1 MGAGQSY
8 LETTNYNFE
17 NVSIDDVNNLD
28 TVLPKFTINEVN
40 MDELQKD
47 DIINKKDYVLEM
59 YNKFYN
65 RFYKDLVNNIKLNN
79 LQFNYNSKNNI
90 IINNLKKQI
99 TEKDLKIKNNS
110 EVNYKNIRK
119 TLLLLNRIREKE
131 QNKKLLLTLNIIFLL
146 IILIVILYKSK
157 LYYNSL

>member
-17 NVSIDDVNNLD
+17 NVSIDDISNLD
-28 TVLPKFTINEVN
+28 KVLPKFTINEVN
-40 MDELQKD
+40 MDELNNNE
-47 DIINKKDYVLEM
+47 IINKKDYVLEM

-90 IINNLKKQI
+90 IIDNLKKQI

-119 TLLLLNRIREKE
+119 ILLLLNRIREKE
-131 QNKKLLLTLNIIFLL
+131 QNKKLLLTLNIIFII
-146 IILIVILYKSK
+146 IILVIILYKSK
-157 LYYNSL
+157 IVL

>member
-65 RFYKDLVNNIKLNN
+65 RFYNELVNIIKLNN
-79 LQFNYNSKNNI
+79 LQFNYNNKNNV
-90 IINNLKKQI
+90 IINRLKKDI
-99 TEKDLKIKNNS
+99 ESKELKIKNNS
-110 EVNYKNIRK
+110 EVNYKNIRQILI
-119 TLLLLNRIREKE
+119 LLESIRAKK
-131 QNKKLLLTLNIIFLL
+131 QNKKLLLILNIIFIII
-146 IILIVILYKSK
+146 IILLVVYKLRLLY
-157 LYYNSL
+157 L